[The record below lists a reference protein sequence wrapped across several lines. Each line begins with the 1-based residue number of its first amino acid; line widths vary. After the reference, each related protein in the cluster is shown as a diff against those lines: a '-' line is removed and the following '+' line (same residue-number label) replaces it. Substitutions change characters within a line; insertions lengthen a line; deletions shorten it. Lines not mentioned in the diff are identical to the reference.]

1 MTLGITYHSIGMDK
15 ELEKLK
21 EQIAIE
27 GFLNADKTFARDP
40 LDFKDVDKDR
50 IDDRAEEAG
59 KD

>member
-1 MTLGITYHSIGMDK
+1 MDK

-27 GFLNADKTFARDP
+27 GFLNADKTFAWDP

-50 IDDRAEEAG
+50 IDDRAEEVG